1 MQQTQNPQGSNRG
14 QIIAIIV
21 VIVLAA
27 AVLLP
32 RIFNN
37 TSTPTSTVPSVP
49 QQSNPSSDTANI
61 QIGNPVSASGID
73 GNGCSAGTTSSFSTN
88 QKIYVVAPNSNIPQ
102 GTTVYARLLR
112 NNAPVEDTSEITADK
127 DYVNNCINFVFEPTG
142 APFATGNYEAQFFI
156 NGNQGPSVQF
166 NVQ

>member
-1 MQQTQNPQGSNRG
+1 MQQSQPQGNNRG

-32 RIFNN
+32 RLFNN
-37 TSTPTSTVPSVP
+37 TSTPTSTVPSIP
-49 QQSNPSSDTANI
+49 QQSNPSSNTTGNI
-61 QIGNPVSASGID
+61 QIGNPVAASGID
-73 GNGCSAGTTSSFSTN
+73 NNGCAKGTTTSFSTN
-88 QKIYVVAPNSNIPQ
+88 SNIYVVAPNSNVPA
-102 GTTVYARLLR
+102 GTTVFARLLR
-112 NNAPVEDTSEITADK
+112 DNNPIEDTSEITANQ
-127 DYVNNCINFVFEPTG
+127 DYVNNCINFVFQPTG
-142 APFATGNYEAQFFI
+142 APFTPGNYEAQFFI